1 VAPPSPFRRIV
12 TGKVSVVAHRG
23 LSASAPENTMAAF
36 RLAAEA
42 GCDLIEFDVHLT
54 KDDQL
59 VVIHDDTL
67 DRTTNGA
74 GYVRDHTL
82 AEIRALDASYGM
94 AAFAGERAP
103 SLDEVVSFSIDAR
116 VALSLEIK
124 QPAPITGRP
133 KYPKIASRVADL
145 LTSHGLVERALVH
158 SFDHPTIKE
167 LRGLVP
173 HLPTAIN
180 YGGGTLVDPL
190 ILGRAADSSG
200 IHVWWQWVSA
210 DLCKAAHES
219 RMHVL
224 GWGMPVALDP
234 DVIGLLERAGVDS
247 IDTAD
252 PRPLRALL
260 DTLA

>member
-1 VAPPSPFRRIV
+1 MS
-12 TGKVSVVAHRG
+12 
-23 LSASAPENTMAAF
+23 AF

-59 VVIHDDTL
+59 VVIHDATL
-67 DRTTNGA
+67 DRTTNGT

-82 AEIRALDASYGM
+82 AEIKALDASYGM
-94 AAFAGERAP
+94 APFAGERVP
-103 SLDEVVSFSIDAR
+103 SVDEVVSFSIDAR

-133 KYPKIASRVADL
+133 NYPKIASRVADVI
-145 LTSHGLVERALVH
+145 TSHDLVGRTLVH

-190 ILGRAADSSG
+190 ALGRAADASG
-200 IHVWWQWVSA
+200 IAPWWQWVSA
-210 DLCKAAHES
+210 DLCKAAHEA
-219 RMHVL
+219 RMHVH
-224 GWGMPVALDP
+224 GWGMPDPLDP
-234 DVIGLLERAGVDS
+234 DVIGLLVRAGVDS
-247 IDTAD
+247 IDAAD
-252 PRPLRALL
+252 P
-260 DTLA
+260 

>member
-1 VAPPSPFRRIV
+1 MS
-12 TGKVSVVAHRG
+12 
-23 LSASAPENTMAAF
+23 AF

-67 DRTTNGA
+67 DRTTNGT

-82 AEIRALDASYGM
+82 AEIEALDASYGM
-94 AAFAGERAP
+94 APFAGERVP
-103 SLDEVVSFSIDAR
+103 SLDEVVRFSIGAR

-124 QPAPITGRP
+124 QPAPITRRAT
-133 KYPKIASRVADL
+133 YPKIASRVADVI
-145 LTSHGLVERALVH
+145 TSHGLVERALVH

-173 HLPTAIN
+173 QLPTAIN

-190 ILGRAADSSG
+190 ALARAADASG
-200 IHVWWQWVSA
+200 IAPWWQWVSA
-210 DLCKAAHES
+210 DLCKTAHEA
-219 RMHVL
+219 RMHVH
-224 GWGMPVALDP
+224 GWGMPDALDP
-234 DVIGLLERAGVDS
+234 EVIGLLVRAGVDS

>member
-1 VAPPSPFRRIV
+1 VAPPSPFRSIV

-67 DRTTNGA
+67 DRTTNGT

-82 AEIRALDASYGM
+82 AEIKMLDASGGR
-94 AAFAGERAP
+94 AGFPGERVP
-103 SLDEVVSFSIDAR
+103 SLDELVVWSIGAR

-124 QPAPITGRP
+124 QPAPISGRP
-133 KYPKIASRVADL
+133 KYPRIAGRVADV
-145 LTSHGLVERALVH
+145 LTSHNLAGRSLVH

-167 LRGLVP
+167 LRGLLP
-173 HLPTAIN
+173 HQPTAVS

-190 ILGRAADSSG
+190 ALGRAADASG
-200 IHVWWQWVSA
+200 IHPWWQWVSPE
-210 DLCKAAHES
+210 LCKAAHEL
-219 RMHVL
+219 RMHVD
-224 GWGMPVALDP
+224 GWGMPDPLDP
-234 DVIGLLERAGVDS
+234 VVIGLLVRAGVDS
-247 IDTAD
+247 IDAAD
-252 PRPLRALL
+252 PRALRALL
-260 DTLA
+260 DSLA

>member
-36 RLAAEA
+36 KLAAEA

-67 DRTTNGA
+67 ERTTNGT

-82 AEIRALDASYGM
+82 AEIKALDASYGM
-94 AAFAGERAP
+94 TPFAGERVP
-103 SLDEVVSFSIDAR
+103 SLDELVVWSIGAR

-124 QPAPITGRP
+124 QPAAITGRP
-133 KYPKIASRVADL
+133 RYPRIAARVADV
-145 LTSHGLVERALVH
+145 LTAHDLAGRNLVH

-167 LRGLVP
+167 LRGLLP
-173 HLPTAIN
+173 HQPTAIS
-180 YGGGTLVDPL
+180 YGGGTFVDPL
-190 ILGRAADSSG
+190 ALGRAADASG
-200 IHVWWQWVSA
+200 IHPWWQWVSPG
-210 DLCKAAHES
+210 LCKLAHEA
-219 RMHVL
+219 RMHVH
-224 GWGMPVALDP
+224 GWGMPDPLDP
-234 DVIGLLERAGVDS
+234 EVIGLLVRAGVDS
-247 IDTAD
+247 IDAAD
-252 PRPLRALL
+252 PRALRALL

>member
-1 VAPPSPFRRIV
+1 MS
-12 TGKVSVVAHRG
+12 
-23 LSASAPENTMAAF
+23 AF

-59 VVIHDDTL
+59 VVIHDATL
-67 DRTTNGA
+67 DRTTNGT

-82 AEIRALDASYGM
+82 AEIKALDASYGM
-94 AAFAGERAP
+94 APFAGERVP
-103 SLDEVVSFSIDAR
+103 SVDEVVSFSIDAR

-133 KYPKIASRVADL
+133 KYPKIASRVADVI
-145 LTSHGLVERALVH
+145 TSHDLVGRTLVH

-190 ILGRAADSSG
+190 ALGRAADASG
-200 IHVWWQWVSA
+200 IAPWWQWVSA
-210 DLCKAAHES
+210 DLCKAAHEA
-219 RMHVL
+219 RMHVH
-224 GWGMPVALDP
+224 GWGMPDPLDP
-234 DVIGLLERAGVDS
+234 DVIGLLVRAGVDS
-247 IDTAD
+247 IDAAD

-260 DTLA
+260 DSLA

>member
-1 VAPPSPFRRIV
+1 MAPPSPFRRIV

-67 DRTTNGA
+67 DRTTNGT

-82 AEIRALDASYGM
+82 AEITALDASYGM
-94 AAFAGERAP
+94 APFAGARVP
-103 SLDEVVSFSIDAR
+103 SLDEVVRFSIEAR

-124 QPAPITGRP
+124 QPAPITGRA
-133 KYPKIASRVADL
+133 KYPKIAARVADVL
-145 LTSHGLVERALVH
+145 ASHDLVARTLVH
-158 SFDHPTIKE
+158 SFDQPTIKE
-167 LRGLVP
+167 LRGLLP
-173 HLPTAIN
+173 HVPTAIS
-180 YGGGTLVDPL
+180 YGGGAFIDPL
-190 ILGRAADSSG
+190 VLGRAADASG
-200 IHVWWQWVSA
+200 IHPWWQSVSA
-210 DLCKAAHES
+210 DLCKAAHEA
-219 RMHVL
+219 RMHVH
-224 GWGMPVALDP
+224 GWGMPDVLDP
-234 DVIGLLERAGVDS
+234 EVIGLLVRAGVDS
-247 IDTAD
+247 IDTSD

-260 DTLA
+260 DKLA

>member
-1 VAPPSPFRRIV
+1 MAPPSPFRRIV

-23 LSASAPENTMAAF
+23 LSASAPENTMSAF
-36 RLAAEA
+36 KLAAEA

-67 DRTTNGA
+67 DRTTNGS

-82 AEIRALDASYGM
+82 AEIKALDASHGM
-94 AAFAGERAP
+94 TPFAGERVP
-103 SLDEVVSFSIDAR
+103 SLDEIVVWSTGAG

-124 QPAPITGRP
+124 QPAAITGRP
-133 KYPKIASRVADL
+133 KYPHIAQRVADV
-145 LTSHGLVERALVH
+145 LTGQDLAGRSLVH

-167 LRGLVP
+167 LRGIMP
-173 HLPTAIN
+173 HQPTAIS

-190 ILGRAADSSG
+190 MLGRAADASG
-200 IHVWWQWVSA
+200 IHPWWQWVSP
-210 DLCKAAHES
+210 DLCKVAHEA
-219 RMHVL
+219 RMHVH
-224 GWGMPVALDP
+224 GWGMPDPLDP
-234 DVIGLLERAGVDS
+234 EVIGLLVRAGVDS
-247 IDTAD
+247 IDAAD
-252 PRPLRALL
+252 PRALRALL